1 MSSICSAFR
10 SALKTPG
17 SNGASPAST
26 AQPPLIGSRI
36 LQANKQNSAH
46 ELPLQVSSLQFPSDY
61 GLPLYTTLPRNSTN
75 VNGTSN
81 YSSLQPSFFP
91 KVGGNMMPDEQY
103 PTLPFRSPYIHT
115 ADSGPSA
122 IGNLAHH
129 SKSQSFVQTF
139 NFDKNPAFSRVFFF
153 FFDNFSREIKVVNS

>member
-61 GLPLYTTLPRNSTN
+61 GLPLYNTITSLPRHSTN

-122 IGNLAHH
+122 IGNLLHIVPNLQFL
-129 SKSQSFVQTF
+129 SKSSTF
-139 NFDKNPAFSRVFFF
+139 SKTLQIAR
-153 FFDNFSREIKVVNS
+153 

>member
-61 GLPLYTTLPRNSTN
+61 GLPLYNTITSLPRHSTN

-122 IGNLAHH
+122 IVYYP
-129 SKSQSFVQTF
+129 SKGWDNTQSDQCKVCFYLLF
-139 NFDKNPAFSRVFFF
+139 CILIFDKGF
-153 FFDNFSREIKVVNS
+153 IY